1 MPATTVPGPLDGADF
16 RGKTRSFTVLP
27 GGSSWLT
34 CRHCGSTIYPQRFES
49 SKVRSIA
56 GARLAVDKFR
66 CRCGKGHEV
75 RRPLEA
81 AAA

>member
-1 MPATTVPGPLDGADF
+1 MPRTTVLDGSDF
-16 RGKTRSFTVLP
+16 AGKTKSFTVLP
-27 GGSSWLT
+27 GGGGWPT
-34 CRHCGSTIYPQRFES
+34 CRSCGSTLYPQRFES
-49 SKVRSIA
+49 SKVRSIG

-66 CRCGKGHEV
+66 CRCGVGREV

>member
-1 MPATTVPGPLDGADF
+1 MPATTVHPAIGGSDF

-27 GGSSWLT
+27 GGRHWAT
-34 CRHCGSTIYPQRFES
+34 CKACGSTLYPQRFES
-49 SKVRSIA
+49 SRVRTVCGS
-56 GARLAVDKFR
+56 RLTVETYR
-66 CRCGKGHEV
+66 CRCGKGHQV

>member
-1 MPATTVPGPLDGADF
+1 MPATTVHPAIGGSDF

-27 GGSSWLT
+27 GGGSWPT
-34 CRHCGSTIYPQRFES
+34 CRHCGGTIYPQRFES
-49 SKVRSIA
+49 SKVRSIG
-56 GARLAVDKFR
+56 GARLTVDKFR

>member
-1 MPATTVPGPLDGADF
+1 MPATTVHPAIGGSEF

-27 GGSSWLT
+27 GGGSWRT

-49 SKVRSIA
+49 SKVRSIG

-66 CRCGKGHEV
+66 CRCCKGHEV